1 MYNLGLMQLSIGV
14 LIVWCFSCV
23 HAQRAHTPPPPHC
36 TSLKQVVNKLSG
48 PDARLF
54 QRCYTLLQNSL
65 NRTTDDNGHTTQLPA
80 SSVPAVLS
88 GALKSMNAV
97 RCVVAHTHMA
107 SSTRVFTCSS
117 SPFQVRQKPK
127 GSTKR
132 SKRRNLS
139 INVNAGAVVP
149 DATPPAAAVVQ
160 HAPPMFVPETPRRRL
175 HTQLLL
181 RLLSQAQSEPGAVAA
196 VVGAP
201 PPAPAQPAP
210 SGGAAPPPPPPPPP
224 SKRKGPGAGGA
235 RAKRGRPQSPQHAA
249 PTVVKRRRKKP
260 GATPNS

>member
-97 RCVVAHTHMA
+97 RCVVAHTH
-107 SSTRVFTCSS
+107 TWHPPQGCS
-117 SPFQVRQKPK
+117 
-127 GSTKR
+127 
-132 SKRRNLS
+132 
-139 INVNAGAVVP
+139 
-149 DATPPAAAVVQ
+149 
-160 HAPPMFVPETPRRRL
+160 H
-175 HTQLLL
+175 
-181 RLLSQAQSEPGAVAA
+181 
-196 VVGAP
+196 
-201 PPAPAQPAP
+201 
-210 SGGAAPPPPPPPPP
+210 APPPP
-224 SKRKGPGAGGA
+224 SRFDK
-235 RAKRGRPQSPQHAA
+235 SPKAA
-249 PTVVKRRRKKP
+249 PSAANDATCPSTSTLAPWCQMQHRLRRLSCSTRLQCLCLRRRD
-260 GATPNS
+260 GACTHSCCCAC